1 MLPAVQRALPEARL
15 PFLAPRAIAAM
26 LGTTIAVRSLRS
38 SGLSPTLQE
47 IAVALLAIVPAT
59 ATLRGSELAAYHG
72 AEHISIGSYEHG
84 ELRPREHERCGSH
97 LLGPLL
103 VTTAAGNALVS
114 RMAGSSRNRSLARLG
129 VGVGSLALAT
139 EIFAWT
145 LRHPDNP
152 VSRALAWPGRELQT
166 RSSPPSRRPSS
177 SRSRRLRSANV
188 SSSSCAMPR
197 PRREPPPT
205 IGRIDRVDTRAIHH
219 VAMAVSSLDEA
230 VETYRRLFGA
240 EVEHRGR
247 LGDQGIEAAY
257 LRLGE
262 AASSSSPHSTTT
274 PPSGASSPAA
284 ARACTTSPTRSE
296 ASRTPSR
303 P

>member
-1 MLPAVQRALPEARL
+1 MSGEIRLGGMALENGVLVHGPRHWACAVRTENGELVVASAEKTIRSVDVTSPILRGPARVAEALAVLPAVQRALPEARL

-166 RSSPPSRRPSS
+166 RV
-177 SRSRRLRSANV
+177 LTA
-188 SSSSCAMPR
+188 
-197 PRREPPPT
+197 EPTPEQLE
-205 IGRIDRVDTRAIHH
+205 
-219 VAMAVSSLDEA
+219 VA
-230 VETYRRLFGA
+230 
-240 EVEHRGR
+240 
-247 LGDQGIEAAY
+247 QAA
-257 LRLGE
+257 LGE
-262 AASSSSPHSTTT
+262 CLELELRD
-274 PPSGASSPAA
+274 AA
-284 ARACTTSPTRSE
+284 AQAGAVADDR
-296 ASRTPSR
+296 
-303 P
+303 